1 MESIYLTGEQLL
13 EKGKLTEVNGYK
25 VSVPCDMRVEH
36 EDQGY
41 TLNMEFIRPIT
52 VDGNV
57 RCIYSYD
64 KMRGNTLLVSRRY
77 GKEHEGPFTAS
88 NVLDVIVEI
97 ISEMHA
103 NNRVYGCPL
112 PADVNAPEML
122 KDIAAYERVASIE
135 RITFELSHTKRS
147 KGESDGTDDAG

>member
-25 VSVPCDMRVEH
+25 VNVPCDMRVEH

-41 TLNMEFIRPIT
+41 TLNIEFLRPT
-52 VDGNV
+52 LMDGNI

-103 NNRVYGCPL
+103 NSRVYGCPRA
-112 PADVNAPEML
+112 ADINAPEML
-122 KDIAAYERVASIE
+122 KDIAAYERIASVRRIE
-135 RITFELSHTKRS
+135 FELFQTRRT
-147 KGESDGTDDAG
+147 KGESDGTDNAG

>member
-1 MESIYLTGEQLL
+1 MEPIYLTGEQLL
-13 EKGKLTEVNGYK
+13 EKGKLTEINGYK
-25 VSVPCDMRVEH
+25 VSVPCDMRIEH

-41 TLNMEFIRPIT
+41 TLAIEFLRPRYTDDSI
-52 VDGNV
+52 

-64 KMRGNTLLVSRRY
+64 KMRGNTLLVSRKY

-88 NVLDVIVEI
+88 NVLDVIMEI

-103 NNRVYGCPL
+103 NNHKYGCPL
-112 PADVNAPEML
+112 PADANASEMV
-122 KDIAAYERVASIE
+122 KDIAAYERVASIR
-135 RITFELSHTKRS
+135 RIEFELFQTRRA